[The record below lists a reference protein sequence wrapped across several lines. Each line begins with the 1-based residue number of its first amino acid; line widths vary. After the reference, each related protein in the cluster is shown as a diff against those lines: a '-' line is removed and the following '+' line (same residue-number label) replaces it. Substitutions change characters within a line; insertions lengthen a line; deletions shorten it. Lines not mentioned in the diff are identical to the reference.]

1 MRLRSQASEII
12 HPFDPVLV
20 VSSQFMFQLVLR
32 PVHALSGCPES
43 LPERLLGRGY
53 YASIGVIRNHNDI
66 ERKNCLSAY
75 FINTEM
81 YRLIHSLGS

>member
-32 PVHALSGCPES
+32 PVHVGEQ
-43 LPERLLGRGY
+43 
-53 YASIGVIRNHNDI
+53 V
-66 ERKNCLSAY
+66 
-75 FINTEM
+75 
-81 YRLIHSLGS
+81 